1 MHGHVRDAQ
10 GLAQNH
16 GWNKNR
22 WTSLEKTLPMLTQVR
37 YHRTLRHGYARGWEP
52 VHYIKRILTYY
63 DILRQK
69 A

>member
-1 MHGHVRDAQ
+1 VRDAQ
-10 GLAQNH
+10 VLAENH

-22 WTSLEKTLPMLTQVR
+22 WASLEKTLPMLTKVR
-37 YHRTLRHGYARGWEP
+37 YYRTVPNGYARGWEP